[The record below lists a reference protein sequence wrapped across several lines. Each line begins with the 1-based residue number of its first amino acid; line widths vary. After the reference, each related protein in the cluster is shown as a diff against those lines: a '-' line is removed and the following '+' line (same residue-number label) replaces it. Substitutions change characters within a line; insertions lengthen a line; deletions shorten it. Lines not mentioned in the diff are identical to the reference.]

1 MRRKVRLSLVVE
13 VKRMHLFKPRLGE
26 EPPENLQPELTQDGK
41 ATKGVV
47 DSTQYQVQGH
57 NIVTVKMPQ
66 TRNIETYTP
75 SKLPNNKG
83 IKYSE
88 VQKKFSTPKTLEE
101 AKKNSRFRLN
111 DLVRSALSVE
121 EEEQEKIQN
130 EVKKRL
136 EQEIT
141 AIRSQVTKDAY
152 QEGLTTGKKDAQK
165 EILASAK
172 PMLDTFQKLLLEL
185 EGMKYSAFK
194 SNEDFLIRLIYRVAK
209 AVILREIKEDKDYIV
224 RLVTQMLERIGTRE
238 NIKIFLGSEVYSAA
252 TTLKEDLAQTL
263 GQLKNITI
271 ELDPKVQGQGCF
283 IETEFGEIDATI
295 EVQLQNIAQS
305 LGVTTP

>member
-1 MRRKVRLSLVVE
+1 LRRKVRLSLVVE